1 MLVKGV
7 LSNYLNFLVKSPTDS
22 NKARWSVAPWWNE
35 FLEEF
40 DKISLTVRNPEN
52 NITKKKQWLYDFV
65 SKTDLT
71 VFLSELD
78 NFELDNQSSSFLK
91 EFLIKG
97 FRNLSDKDLEKIN
110 SHRLSTNL
118 VPITKEQLQDYLY
131 SIKDVILVNNDSIY
145 KEYLNSQIY
154 LGSDNIY
161 YVNF

>member
-1 MLVKGV
+1 MERI
-7 LSNYLNFLVKSPTDS
+7 F
-22 NKARWSVAPWWNE
+22 R
-35 FLEEF
+35 
-40 DKISLTVRNPEN
+40 
-52 NITKKKQWLYDFV
+52 QWLYDFV

-161 YVNF
+161 YVN